1 MAKIVAVIGRSGS
14 GKTST
19 IEYLISNLSREGFS
33 IGSIKHVHEQ
43 DFTIDTKSKDT
54 WRYTQAGAKIIAI
67 IAPTEVA
74 IIKKKEDQQIELEET
89 IKKLEEGLDVIFLE
103 GFHSLI
109 AKRSDVFKIITAEN
123 EEDLERTLK
132 GTVHPIIAI
141 TGKIAKLKPKIFNLE
156 APIIDM
162 YSEGRRLVQL
172 VKNHIRG
179 KLDWEKRNMQEL

>member
-43 DFTIDTKSKDT
+43 DFTIDTKGKDT
-54 WRYTQAGAKIIAI
+54 WRYAQAGAKIIAI
-67 IAPTEVA
+67 MAPTEVA
-74 IIKKKEDQQIELEET
+74 TIKKKEDQQIDLEET
-89 IKKLEEGLDVIFLE
+89 IKDLEELDIIFLE

-123 EEDLERTLK
+123 EEDLERTLN

-141 TGKIAKLKPKIFNLE
+141 TGKVAKLKSKIFNPE

-162 YSEGRRLVQL
+162 YSEGRRLIQL
-172 VKNHIRG
+172 VKDHIRG
-179 KLDWEKRNMQEL
+179 RLDWEKRNMQEL